1 MLLYS
6 KNSFIKEWNI
16 LSKWSQQRKQKNT
29 RSWNL
34 KMKLLLWINL
44 LRLIKS
50 ILIFHI
56 LQNFWEPN
64 EIMHIWIPYEY
75 LMNKWDFWKLKIA
88 YSKVQ
93 RFQNFLDLERSN
105 THLVMRTWSK
115 RTIELWLLIKKSKHE
130 LKWKSKR

>member
-34 KMKLLLWINL
+34 KMKWLLWINL
-44 LRLIKS
+44 LRPIKS
-50 ILIFHI
+50 IPIFHI
-56 LQNFWEPN
+56 LQNFWGPN
-64 EIMHIWIPYEY
+64 EIMHIWIRYEY

-93 RFQNFLDLERSN
+93 RFQNSLDLEKSN